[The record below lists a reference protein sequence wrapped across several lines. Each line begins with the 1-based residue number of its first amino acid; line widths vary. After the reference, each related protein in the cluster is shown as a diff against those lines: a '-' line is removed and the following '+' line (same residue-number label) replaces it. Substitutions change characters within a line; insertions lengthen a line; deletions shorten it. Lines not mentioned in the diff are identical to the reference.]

1 MDINEFELR
10 HRAYKWLNY
19 KFNLDRDNDTI
30 LQLTK
35 ITKRWTL
42 SKKLQDLTP
51 DELHEI
57 TIETYTEYKKWI
69 IQKYENTKELKNQTL
84 DFSITTYIERLE
96 YEMKVIKEMWFNWY
110 FLIVSDFVRRAK
122 KNNIVVWPWRWSG
135 AWSLLAW
142 LIRITD
148 IDPLPYALLFE
159 RFLNPAR
166 ISMPDFDID
175 FEDTQ
180 RFRVIEYVQQK
191 YWIDKVSSIGT
202 FMQMASK
209 AAFKDA
215 ARTLW
220 VPFERSN
227 QISAI
232 IPDKTSLAD
241 AIKMQDGNE
250 ELKNAYNSDE
260 KIKQAI
266 DFGSKLEWNMRQL
279 WVHACWI
286 IISPERVTTYTPT
299 QYIKEDDNTLVSQ
312 YDWPTLETIW
322 ILKMDFLW
330 LRNLSVIKNC
340 IKIIKKKHEKEN
352 KELPDMFKEF
362 FENTSFQPPIDDKY
376 TYDKVFKEWDTTG
389 IFQFEWNWMRKFLIK
404 LEPNSINDLVAM
416 NALYRPWP
424 MEFIP
429 TYIDRKHWREKVN
442 YMHPE
447 LKEILEKEYWAD
459 TVIEEW
465 RKLEEDLKPIMN
477 LTYWIAVYQEQ
488 LIFLVQAMAWFSL
501 AEADM
506 LRRWVGKKKKDVIE
520 KLKKEFIKR
529 WKDYKEYKKETSQFI
544 YEKMIE
550 PAAFYSFNKSHSVC
564 YAMIAYQTAYLK
576 AHYPVE
582 FYAALIR
589 SVEQDTDE
597 LSNYIYET
605 QQHWINVLSPNI
617 NHSFNHVAAISNEIR
632 LWFLCIKWLWF
643 EIGEYFQEER
653 KKNWQF
659 SSLEDFLKRCQ
670 PSINKKSLEWLI
682 KAWAL
687 DDFYDRWTLLQNAE
701 YILDWTKSS
710 QNANQWLF
718 GLETM
723 ATKLELKNK
732 KETSM
737 MEKLMMEQE
746 VFKTF
751 VSANPLDGLYPYL
764 KKFSFVSQFQN
775 TENFWPFIITWY
787 INEIQR
793 AKKKGFF
800 IKVEDISGKI
810 EIFTKDVLDFK
821 KFDLL
826 IISWY
831 KWRSTSIDKIIKTSR
846 ESLVRQ
852 SWEKYDPTMTVVKA
866 KWLRFGE
873 MKKAFEDVK
882 LEKPPIIQIEEI
894 PEEEEET
901 LSFKLPDRIEKIN
914 EMVTIINEYK
924 WDIQIHVWTKE
935 IFLNEEWIHKIRA
948 LLFST

>member
-19 KFNLDRDNDTI
+19 KFNIGRNNDEI
-30 LQLTK
+30 LELTK
-35 ITKRWTL
+35 ITKKWTL

-51 DELHEI
+51 EELHEI
-57 TIETYTEYKKWI
+57 TIETYTSFKKDVI
-69 IQKYENTKELKNQTL
+69 KNHKDTKEIWTYKLEVSL
-84 DFSITTYIERLE
+84 TTYIERLE
-96 YEMKVIKEMWFNWY
+96 YELKVIKEMWFNWY

-135 AWSLLAW
+135 AWSLLAR

-191 YWIDKVSSIGT
+191 YWIDKVSSIWT

-220 VPFERSN
+220 IPFERSN

-241 AIKMQDGNE
+241 AIKMQDENE
-250 ELKNAYNSDE
+250 ELKSAYNSDE

-279 WVHACWI
+279 WIHACWI
-286 IISPERVTTYTPT
+286 IISPEKVTTYTPT

-352 KELPDMFKEF
+352 KELPNMFKEF

-376 TYDKVFKEWDTTG
+376 TYDKVFKQWDTTG

-429 TYIDRKHWREKVN
+429 TYIDRKHWKEKIN
-442 YMHPE
+442 YMYPE
-447 LKEILEKEYWAD
+447 LKDILEKEYWED
-459 TVIEEW
+459 TVKEEW

-488 LIFLVQAMAWFSL
+488 LIFLVQAMAGFSL

-520 KLKKEFIKR
+520 KIKKEFIKR
-529 WKDYKEYKKETSQFI
+529 CKDYKEYKKETAQMI

-589 SVEQDTDE
+589 SVEQDTEE

-605 QQHWINVLSPNI
+605 QQHGINVLSPNI

-632 LWFLCIKWLWF
+632 LGFLCIKWLWF
-643 EIGEYFQEER
+643 EIWESFQEER
-653 KKNWQF
+653 KKNWTF

-670 PSINKKSLEWLI
+670 SSINKKSLEWLI
-682 KAWAL
+682 KSWAL
-687 DDFYDRWTLLQNAE
+687 DDFYDRWTLLQNIE
-701 YILDWTKSS
+701 YILDWTKWS
-710 QNANQWLF
+710 QNSNQWLF
-718 GLETM
+718 GMETM
-723 ATKLELKNK
+723 VNKLEFKNK
-732 KETSM
+732 KETST

-746 VFKTF
+746 VFKAF
-751 VSANPLDGLYPYL
+751 VSANPLDWLYNYL
-764 KKFSFVSQFQN
+764 KKFSFISQFQN

-793 AKKKGFF
+793 AKKKWFF
-800 IKVEDISGKI
+800 IKIEDVSGKM
-810 EIFTKDVLDFK
+810 EIFTKDILDFK
-821 KFDLL
+821 KFDIL

-831 KWRSTSIDKIIKTSR
+831 KGRSISIDKIIRTSR
-846 ESLVRQ
+846 DNLIKQ
-852 SWEKYDPTMTVVKA
+852 AGEKYDPQMTVVKA
-866 KWLRFGE
+866 KWLRFWE
-873 MKKAFEDVK
+873 MKKA
-882 LEKPPIIQIEEI
+882 LEESKTIEKQELTKEEI
-894 PEEEEET
+894 IEKEN
-901 LSFKLPDRIEKIN
+901 LSFKLPDKIDKIN
-914 EMVTIINEYK
+914 EMVSIINNYK
-924 WDIQIHVWTKE
+924 WEIQIQIWNKE
-935 IFLNEEWIHKIRA
+935 VSLNEEWLHKIKA
-948 LLFST
+948 LLFKS